1 MGLAVTSVLAIA
13 AGFILAS
20 LLFTALLIA
29 GLVGGVWLWWQW
41 RKLTRQTRQTR
52 QTHTAAPMIIEGEYT
67 IEAARPMLED
77 WNSPDREP
85 PATLPPRQDS

>member
-67 IEAARPMLED
+67 IETARPLLED
-77 WNSPDREP
+77 WNAPDREP
-85 PATLPPRQDS
+85 PATLPPRQDA

>member
-41 RKLTRQTRQTR
+41 RKLTRQTRQT
-52 QTHTAAPMIIEGEYT
+52 HAAAPMIIEGEYT
-67 IEAARPMLED
+67 IETARPLLED
-77 WNSPDREP
+77 LNAPDREP